1 MIGSRH
7 HRAAAG
13 FIHNRG
19 DVGRVGGDHNR
30 ADRRGLRAAQ
40 DMHDH
45 RLTANIGERLARE
58 PGRGHA
64 GGNEDEN
71 ISHFRLACLYGLPDA
86 RQTG

>member
-1 MIGSRH
+1 MIGSRQH
-7 HRAAAG
+7 GAAAG

-19 DVGRVGGDHNR
+19 DFGGVGGDHNR
-30 ADRRGLRAAQ
+30 ADRGGLRAAH

-45 RLTANIGERLARE
+45 RLAADVGERLARE

-71 ISHFRLACLYGLPDA
+71 VGHCSLACLYGLPDA

>member
-19 DVGRVGGDHNR
+19 DLRRVGRDHHR
-30 ADRRGLRAAQ
+30 AEFGGLRAAQ

-45 RLTANIGERLARE
+45 RLAGDIGKRFARQ
-58 PGRGHA
+58 PACGHA
-64 GGNEDEN
+64 GGNEDKN
-71 ISHFRLACLYGLPDA
+71 IGHLQFACLYGLPDV